1 MAINFNKVILAGHL
15 TQDPECRTTATGT
28 AVTRFRLAVNT
39 VSGQGQARKATVC
52 YVDVTTF
59 GHQAETVA
67 VYLSTGSPVM
77 LEGRLDWQTW
87 VTRDGQPRG
96 KHAVIAERVNFL
108 SPRRAGS
115 DALPQAREDDPVT
128 VDEETMSLEDAI
140 PW

>member
-1 MAINFNKVILAGHL
+1 MAINVNRVILGGHL
-15 TQDPECRTTATGT
+15 TQDPECRTTANGL

-39 VSGQGQARKATVC
+39 VSGQGSARKQTVC

-67 VYLSTGSPVM
+67 AYLSTGSPVL

-96 KHAVIAERVNFL
+96 KYVVIAERVNFL
-108 SPRRAGS
+108 SPRRARS
-115 DALPQAREDDPVT
+115 DALPPAREEDPLT
-128 VDEETMSLEDAI
+128 VDEETMALEDAM